1 MPRFSKS
8 ELIKLQ
14 KKLKTDAEIGKKFG
28 ITRQAVHTMRKF
40 YGILPI
46 PGARTDLSTATNQ

>member
-28 ITRQAVHTMRKF
+28 MTRQAVHTMRKF
-40 YGILPI
+40 SGILFRFT
-46 PGARTDLSTATNQ
+46 GAENRLSTAAE